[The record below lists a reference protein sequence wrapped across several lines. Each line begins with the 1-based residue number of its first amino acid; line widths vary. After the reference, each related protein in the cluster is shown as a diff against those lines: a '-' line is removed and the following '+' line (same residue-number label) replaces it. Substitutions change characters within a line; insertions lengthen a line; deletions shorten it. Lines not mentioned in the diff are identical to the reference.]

1 MIGITMPGSS
11 KTQQARRNY
20 LVAIV
25 VCALTTIAAT
35 PLRHVLDLSNIV
47 MLFLLVVFLVALKLG
62 RGPAVMS
69 AFLAVALFDFFFVP
83 PRLSFAVNDIQYLVT
98 FVVMLAVG
106 LATAHLTA
114 TLGRQTAAALERE
127 QHTRHLY
134 ELARDLTGAATQEQV
149 SQVLSRYMAG
159 SGHSATLHLL
169 DVAGDLPSL
178 YHEVPLSSLAHM
190 AIKQGTL
197 IETSQLSDA
206 GEHILLLPLKSPNG
220 VRGVMVASVADSAGG
235 KAEDIDKS
243 LFEAVA
249 NLVAIAIERLHYV
262 EVAQQTQT
270 KAVAERLRSSV
281 LSSLSHDLRT
291 PLTGLVGMADALALA
306 AGTQNETIHSA
317 ATAIRDQARAMSHL
331 VGNLLDMARLHA
343 GKVKLRMDWRLFE
356 DVIGSA
362 IKLLKPALVQHPVK
376 VMLFPGLPLVEFD
389 DVLLERVL
397 CNLLENAAKYSPDGQ
412 PIEVRGFVEGD
423 CACIEV
429 HDHGPGFP
437 AGQTESLFRM
447 FERGAAESSTPGVG
461 LGLAICRAIVE
472 AHGGTI
478 KASNHEQGG
487 ACVTLCLPLGN
498 PPVMEPEQETGNLP

>member
-1 MIGITMPGSS
+1 MLGNSE
-11 KTQQARRNY
+11 TQRARRNY

-35 PLRHVLDLSNIV
+35 PLRHVLDLANII

-83 PRLSFAVNDIQYLVT
+83 PRLTFVVNDVQYLVT
-98 FVVMLAVG
+98 FAVMLAVG

-127 QHTRHLY
+127 QHTRRLY
-134 ELARDLTGAATQEQV
+134 ELARELAGAATQEQV

-159 SGHSATLHLL
+159 SGHTATLHLL
-169 DVAGDLPSL
+169 DADGELPSL
-178 YHEVPLSSLAHM
+178 RHEIPLSALAHM
-190 AIKQGTL
+190 AVKQGAL
-197 IETSQLSDA
+197 VETSQLSDA
-206 GEHILLLPLKSPNG
+206 GGHTLVLPLKSPNG
-220 VRGVMVASVADSAGG
+220 VRGVMVASVAGSTDLG
-235 KAEDIDKS
+235 IDKS
-243 LFEAVA
+243 QFETIA
-249 NLVAIAIERLHYV
+249 NLAAIAIERLHYV
-262 EVAQQTQT
+262 EVAQQTQLE
-270 KAVAERLRSSV
+270 AVAERLRSSV

-306 AGTQNETIHSA
+306 VGPQNETIHNA
-317 ATAIRDQARAMSHL
+317 AVAIRDQARAMSHL
-331 VGNLLDMARLHA
+331 LGNLLDMARLHA
-343 GKVKLRMDWRLFE
+343 GKIELRKDWRLFE

-362 IKLLKPALVQHPVK
+362 IKLLKPALEQHPVK
-376 VMLFPGLPLVEFD
+376 VVLAPDLPLVEFD

-397 CNLLENAAKYSPDGQ
+397 CNLLENAAKYSPAGQ
-412 PIEVRGFVEGD
+412 PIEVQGFVEGD
-423 CACIEV
+423 HACIAV
-429 HDHGPGFP
+429 RDHGQGFP
-437 AGQTESLFRM
+437 AGRTESLFRM
-447 FERGAAESSTPGVG
+447 FARGETESSTPGVG

-478 KASNHEQGG
+478 KAGNHEHGG

-498 PPVMEPEQETGNLP
+498 PPAVEPEQETGSPP